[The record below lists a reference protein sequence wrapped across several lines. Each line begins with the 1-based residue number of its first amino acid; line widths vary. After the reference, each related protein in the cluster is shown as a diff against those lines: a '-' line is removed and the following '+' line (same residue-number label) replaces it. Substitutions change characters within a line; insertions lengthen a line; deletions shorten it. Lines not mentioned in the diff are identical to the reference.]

1 MKAFDPFTS
10 TLDEALAQPDAHV
23 TPRGAVLR
31 WGSAQ
36 QINET
41 KDYYTRHPVDGVAA
55 CVRYGLIAPDWLAE
69 AFIRQYDKVL
79 NCRVATWDD
88 AFGPAHPTGKHLSTY
103 RLIRQYGWRLQE
115 LFKDSEFHGR
125 ARLPRTL
132 RGREEAARF
141 LGISEKQ
148 ARALLPKTRTNIK
161 GHKPYG
167 WKSATVGSAND
178 PFSLAAS
185 KVPKK

>member
-1 MKAFDPFTS
+1 MTAFDPFTAI
-10 TLDEALAQPDAHV
+10 LDEAQAQPDANV
-23 TPRGAVLR
+23 SPRGAVLR

-36 QINET
+36 VINHKKE
-41 KDYYTRHPVDGVAA
+41 YYEQHPIDGIAS
-55 CVRYGLIAPDWLAE
+55 CVRHGLVAPDWLAV

-79 NCRVATWDD
+79 NCRVATWND
-88 AFGPAHPTGKHLSTY
+88 AFGPAHPTGKHLSTLKLK
-103 RLIRQYGWRLQE
+103 RMYGLQLMQ
-115 LFKDSEFHGR
+115 LFTNSEFHGR
-125 ARLPRTL
+125 KRLPRTL
-132 RGREEAARF
+132 EGREESARI

-148 ARALLPKTRTNIK
+148 VRLLLPKTRTNIK

-167 WKSATVGSAND
+167 GASVSVASAND